1 MVSNVRASIGV
12 GLLLGLLT
20 LSALLILM
28 STAPAQAQTLTDCQ
42 TKITDLRAA
51 TEAAQTFTNAKDKAG
66 LVGKLDSASVK
77 LTEGKTADALKNLD
91 SFLTKVRTLDA
102 QDKLGEAEANAL
114 IAGAEDARACVA
126 ELAPEAPTVTA

>member
-1 MVSNVRASIGV
+1 LIG
-12 GLLLGLLT
+12 LT
-20 LSALLILM
+20 LSVLLMLM
-28 STAPAQAQTLTDCQ
+28 ATAPAQAQTLEECQ
-42 TKITDLRAA
+42 TEITNLRAA
-51 TEAAQTFTNAKDKAG
+51 TEAAQTFTNAKDQAG

-114 IAGAEDARACVA
+114 IAGAVDARACVA
-126 ELAPEAPTVTA
+126 ELAPEAPTATA